1 MNQDYKTGWNEL
13 ETGSLVLIFPDSK
26 KPLFLPYHKAK
37 NGQRYYSVLLNQ
49 GETSDKSVWYKTK
62 NLNKAKEMRLN
73 QIRKKFQDK
82 IDFINEL

>member
-1 MNQDYKTGWNEL
+1 MNKDYKTGWNEL
-13 ETGSLVLIFPDSK
+13 ETGSLVLIFPDDNK
-26 KPLFLPYHKAK
+26 LFLPYHKAK

-62 NLNKAKEMRLN
+62 NLDKAKEMRLN